1 MALPVSRHEAKEY
14 CLRQLGKPVIQINV
28 DDTQVEDRIDEA
40 LNVYWN
46 YHFDGVEKTYY
57 KYELTQTDIDNK
69 YIVMPDNIIG
79 VVHLFPIGQSLTSSK
94 LFDIRYQIA
103 LNELY
108 SIANVSMVP
117 YYQTM
122 MHIQLIEQLIVGLQ
136 PIRYNKHSN
145 RLFLDMNWDL
155 VESGDKIVVEAYQVV
170 NPNVYPD
177 VWKDVWFL
185 RYLTCLIKLQWGSNL
200 KKYQNLEMP
209 GGIVFNGQQIY
220 NEAMAEKKELEQELI
235 DTWSMPAMLMI
246 G

>member
-28 DDTQVEDRIDEA
+28 DDTQIEDRIDEA

>member
-155 VESGDKIVVEAYQVV
+155 VESGDIIVVEAYQVV